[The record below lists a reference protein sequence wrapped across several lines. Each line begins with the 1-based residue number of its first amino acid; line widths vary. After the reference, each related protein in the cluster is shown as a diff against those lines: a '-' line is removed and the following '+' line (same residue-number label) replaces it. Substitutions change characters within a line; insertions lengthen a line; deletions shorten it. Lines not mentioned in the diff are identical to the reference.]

1 MQLTSCVSLQLK
13 TRQLRGSLCRV
24 KFRSLASSGPGD
36 TVKPEVGDMV
46 PLTNGSDIV
55 SEIDRTLAD
64 LAAIGT
70 FLIAYGCKAC
80 DAVCIVDVIER
91 LPNPGTPFGRLSC
104 YSKRKELF
112 F

>member
-64 LAAIGT
+64 LAGNRD
-70 FLIAYGCKAC
+70 LLNCL
-80 DAVCIVDVIER
+80 R
-91 LPNPGTPFGRLSC
+91 LQGM
-104 YSKRKELF
+104 
-112 F
+112 